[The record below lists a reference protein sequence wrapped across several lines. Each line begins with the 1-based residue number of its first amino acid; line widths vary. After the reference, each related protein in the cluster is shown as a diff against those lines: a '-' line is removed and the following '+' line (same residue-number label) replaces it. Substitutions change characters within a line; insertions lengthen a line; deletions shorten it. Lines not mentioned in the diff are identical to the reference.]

1 MYVDDAGAVVKYN
14 LVFIHF
20 GLCHRDNGRVLGYD
34 NAHGHHERHSMGSVA
49 SVDFMSYER
58 TLRVRLC
65 EVAREKPR
73 SITELAAVL
82 QRDRKA
88 VHRDVQA
95 LHAVGML
102 LLRKEPKPGHGQVQ
116 VVTAA
121 ASRFQLV
128 AEV

>member
-1 MYVDDAGAVVKYN
+1 MKTRVST
-14 LVFIHF
+14 
-20 GLCHRDNGRVLGYD
+20 NGFAELR
-34 NAHGHHERHSMGSVA
+34 ERKLARARSLDRKEHIPSEKRINFATADEMLSHI
-49 SVDFMSYER
+49 
-58 TLRVRLC
+58 TPKPVRLC

-82 QRDRKA
+82 RRDRKA

-102 LLRKEPKPGHGQVQ
+102 LLRKEPNPGHGQVQ
-116 VVTAA
+116 VVKAA
-121 ASRFQLV
+121 AKRFQLV

>member
-1 MYVDDAGAVVKYN
+1 M
-14 LVFIHF
+14 H
-20 GLCHRDNGRVLGYD
+20 LCCKILLIALERPHPLSFVHSSGRHRRRVSSCSL
-34 NAHGHHERHSMGSVA
+34 
-49 SVDFMSYER
+49 
-58 TLRVRLC
+58 LRPRSQVCHLITHLC

-95 LHAVGML
+95 LHSVGML
-102 LLRKEPKPGHGQVQ
+102 LLRKEPNPGHGQVQ

>member
-1 MYVDDAGAVVKYN
+1 MKTIIGTNHFSALKERKLARARKLDSGEHVPSEKRITFATAGEM
-14 LVFIHF
+14 L
-20 GLCHRDNGRVLGYD
+20 
-34 NAHGHHERHSMGSVA
+34 AHITPARI
-49 SVDFMSYER
+49 
-58 TLRVRLC
+58 RLC

-82 QRDRKA
+82 ARDRKA

-95 LHAVGML
+95 LYAVGML
-102 LLRKEPKPGHGQVQ
+102 LLERRPNPGHGQVQ

>member
-1 MYVDDAGAVVKYN
+1 MKA
-14 LVFIHF
+14 
-20 GLCHRDNGRVLGYD
+20 RVSTSSFAELREHKLARARKLD
-34 NAHGHHERHSMGSVA
+34 RKEHIPSEKRITFATADEMLSHI
-49 SVDFMSYER
+49 
-58 TLRVRLC
+58 TPKRVRLC

-102 LLRKEPKPGHGQVQ
+102 LLRREPNPGHGQVQ
-116 VVTAA
+116 LVTAA

>member
-1 MYVDDAGAVVKYN
+1 MIARISTQTFAELREHKLARAGKLDRKEHVPSEKRITFATADELLSHITPKR
-14 LVFIHF
+14 I
-20 GLCHRDNGRVLGYD
+20 
-34 NAHGHHERHSMGSVA
+34 
-49 SVDFMSYER
+49 
-58 TLRVRLC
+58 RLC

-95 LHAVGML
+95 LHSIGML
-102 LLRKEPKPGHGQVQ
+102 LLRKEPNPGHGQVQ

>member
-1 MYVDDAGAVVKYN
+1 MKTKIGTKSFAELREHKLARARKLDRKEHIPSEKRITFATADELLSLITPK
-14 LVFIHF
+14 
-20 GLCHRDNGRVLGYD
+20 
-34 NAHGHHERHSMGSVA
+34 
-49 SVDFMSYER
+49 
-58 TLRVRLC
+58 RVRLC

-95 LHAVGML
+95 LHSVGML
-102 LLRKEPKPGHGQVQ
+102 LLRKEPNPGHGQVQ